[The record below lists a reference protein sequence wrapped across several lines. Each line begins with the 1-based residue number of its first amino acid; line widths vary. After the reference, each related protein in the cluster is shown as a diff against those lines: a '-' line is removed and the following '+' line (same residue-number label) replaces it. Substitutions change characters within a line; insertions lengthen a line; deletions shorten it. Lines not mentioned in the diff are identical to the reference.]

1 MFVCETCKESVDVSD
16 PDVVYT
22 VEIREAL
29 RFIGSEEVEGARRLL
44 PRGVFPLGR
53 SGLSGEAS
61 LGGRARGFLTASSRS
76 VVLGPRRF
84 YRNPMVQR

>member
-16 PDVVYT
+16 PDVVYA

-44 PRGVFPLGR
+44 P
-53 SGLSGEAS
+53 
-61 LGGRARGFLTASSRS
+61 
-76 VVLGPRRF
+76 
-84 YRNPMVQR
+84 